1 MVRYGTVGKANKYLN
16 HSKNMRRVI
25 SILVIFLLIF
35 TSIPLVSA
43 LRHPVGIAGYVI
55 YNGEPVQGATV
66 IVTNLAT
73 GENDTATTDKN
84 GLFIASLYGADN
96 DILEGVVVY
105 DNQTGSNQT
114 IVNLNYTTQWLN
126 ISIGGALVA
135 RFTYYPSNPVP
146 NEPVKFIDLSSGNP
160 VQWLWDFG
168 DGTKAT
174 GKNPTHK
181 FAREGDYKVTLTI
194 RDAGGNSDSTSKIV
208 KVRTPKEQISIPP
221 IKPPVYPK
229 GYTIEEMCR
238 LTKILDMDR
247 SNDKVRVIFIDTG
260 VIPRTY
266 QVNQTMLDLSV
277 IKRYTVLSYAEDDY
291 GHGTAIGA
299 ILLYILQTKLDN
311 FELISIKAL
320 DEHGVADEETF
331 LKAMDLA
338 EKLNPDVISISAGAL
353 FEEKLERKAEELVRK
368 GIVVVASAGNY
379 GPSLDTI
386 MSPARNR
393 YVIAVGADNP
403 MLTILNL
410 DDDTVPEWSSRGSKT
425 LRKPD
430 LVAPGESIRLPWGK
444 TQEKVMSGTSFSAP
458 FVAGGV
464 AVAIAKN
471 RGLYDLVKMLYF
483 WDRSVAPNAVRS
495 AVKETCYPRG
505 IYYIWGAGILQ
516 CDKLSEVLHA
526 KLMYLLVLFVIIIV
540 IIVAVITGVI
550 YVIRKRYKRWY

>member
-1 MVRYGTVGKANKYLN
+1 MIMLA
-16 HSKNMRRVI
+16 
-25 SILVIFLLIF
+25 LIF
-35 TSIPLVSA
+35 TFTPAVG
-43 LRHPVGIAGYVI
+43 LRHPCGIAGFVYYQNLPLAGI
-55 YNGEPVQGATV
+55 KITV
-66 IVTNLAT
+66 INLNTSESDTAVTN
-73 GENDTATTDKN
+73 DD
-84 GLFIASLYGADN
+84 GLYTASLYA
-96 DILEGVVVY
+96 
-105 DNQTGSNQT
+105 QTGDLLQISGEYNNIT
-114 IVNLNYTTQWLN
+114 AINITVVDLSKTTQWLN
-126 ISIGGALVA
+126 LSIGGALVA

-194 RDAGGNSDSTSKIV
+194 RDASGNSDSTSKIV

-247 SNDKVRVIFIDTG
+247 SSDKVRVIFIDTG

-471 RGLYDLVKMLYF
+471 RGLYDLVKTLYF

>member
-1 MVRYGTVGKANKYLN
+1 LIMLA
-16 HSKNMRRVI
+16 
-25 SILVIFLLIF
+25 LIF
-35 TSIPLVSA
+35 TFTPAVG
-43 LRHPVGIAGYVI
+43 LRHPCGVVGYVYYQNFPLAGI
-55 YNGEPVQGATV
+55 TV
-66 IVTNLAT
+66 TVTNLNTSEQDT
-73 GENDTATTDKN
+73 GVTDES
-84 GLFIASLYGADN
+84 GIYTCSLYAETG
-96 DILEGVVVY
+96 DILQISGEYNNITAINITVV
-105 DNQTGSNQT
+105 DLSK
-114 IVNLNYTTQWLN
+114 TTQWLN
-126 ISIGGALVA
+126 LSIGGALVA

-247 SNDKVRVIFIDTG
+247 SSDKVRVIFIDTG

-291 GHGTAIGA
+291 GHGTAVGA

-471 RGLYDLVKMLYF
+471 RGLYDLVKTLYF